1 MYAICFDA
9 RTIKK
14 GKNHGSTP
22 KEGPCDRY
30 QKNDDYCLIS
40 SQSDSWTKLAL
51 IRHRHVILKLFIRPY
66 TTIKYVVGIITNTYL
81 KNHHNL
87 I

>member
-9 RTIKK
+9 QTIKK

-22 KEGPCDRY
+22 KEGPSDRN
-30 QKNDDYCLIS
+30 QKIS

-51 IRHRHVILKLFIRPY
+51 IRHRHVILKFFIRPY